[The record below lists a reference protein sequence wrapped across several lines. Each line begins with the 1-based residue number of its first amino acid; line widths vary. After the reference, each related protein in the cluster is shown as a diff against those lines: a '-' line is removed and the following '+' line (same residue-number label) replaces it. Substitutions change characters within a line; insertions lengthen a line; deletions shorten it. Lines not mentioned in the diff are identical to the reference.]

1 MIPTHIK
8 AIIFD
13 LDGTI
18 IDTEQMWAL
27 ATQQM
32 LQSRGMNYD
41 NALKNR
47 IHNAVH
53 GLSPIQAC
61 TVLKNIVGLSE
72 SPEELAAEK
81 TLRAYRLI
89 QGNIRFISGFTA
101 FFKKITQCGLKAA
114 IATNCNA
121 QFVALADEEINLSS
135 FFASHIYTPSHV
147 ANRYKPLPDI
157 YIHAAQQLAVAPDAC
172 LVIEDSAA
180 GIAAAIAAGMVCIGI
195 NTANNKTNL
204 TQANCII
211 ETYDQLTFVDNHIEN
226 ILR

>member
-32 LQSRGMNYD
+32 LQSRGMIYD
-41 NALKNR
+41 NLLKNR

-61 TVLKNIVGLSE
+61 TVLKNMIGLSE

-81 TLRAYRLI
+81 TQRAYALI
-89 QGNIRFISGFTA
+89 HGNIQFILGFTA
-101 FFKKITQCGLKAA
+101 FFKRLKLHGFKVA
-114 IATNCNA
+114 IATNSST
-121 QFVALADEEINLSS
+121 QFVELVDKEIDLSS
-135 FFASHIYTPSHV
+135 FFASHIYTPAHV

-157 YIHAAQQLAVAPDAC
+157 YIYAAQRLEVDPDEC

-180 GIAAAIAAGMVCIGI
+180 GIAAAIAAEMVCIGI
-195 NTANNKTNL
+195 NTADNKMNL
-204 TQANCII
+204 GQANFII
-211 ETYDQLTFVDNHIEN
+211 ETYDQLIF
-226 ILR
+226 

>member
-1 MIPTHIK
+1 MISTHIK

-32 LQSRGMNYD
+32 LQSRGMIYD
-41 NALKNR
+41 DALKNR

-61 TVLKNIVGLSE
+61 TVLKNIIGFSE

-81 TLRAYRLI
+81 TQCAYTLI
-89 QGNIRFISGFTA
+89 QGNIRFIPGFTA
-101 FFKKITQCGLKAA
+101 FFKRIMEHGFKVA
-114 IATNCNA
+114 IATNCST
-121 QFVALADEEINLSS
+121 QFVELADKEINLSS
-135 FFASHIYTPSHV
+135 FFASHIYTPAHV

-157 YIHAAQQLAVAPDAC
+157 YIHAAQQLAVTPDAC

-180 GIAAAIAAGMVCIGI
+180 GIAAGIAAGMVCIGI
-195 NTANNKTNL
+195 NTADNKMNL
-204 TQANCII
+204 AQANFII
-211 ETYDQLTFVDNHIEN
+211 EVYDQLTLEDNRIEN